1 MPAAAPE
8 SVALEAAPAAEAESE
23 ESESQEPESEE
34 SDEAPEPTYY
44 DQLMADRKKCAARV
58 RTDAHTFL
66 REFSNQRFD
75 EASRM
80 LGQQED
86 ETLTRLE
93 TLFKEMKS
101 HEFTP
106 FFGHRSRLAEYHQ
119 LKPTGPGQFEVIQT
133 ILGGDEDVGYA
144 FKFSVTLRPDLIPDE
159 PILVLEEIL
168 EP

>member
-1 MPAAAPE
+1 
-8 SVALEAAPAAEAESE
+8 
-23 ESESQEPESEE
+23 
-34 SDEAPEPTYY
+34 
-44 DQLMADRKKCAARV
+44 
-58 RTDAHTFL
+58 
-66 REFSNQRFD
+66 
-75 EASRM
+75 M

-101 HEFTP
+101 HEFTLSSAI
-106 FFGHRSRLAEYHQ
+106 GHDSPSTINSSRPDQANS
-119 LKPTGPGQFEVIQT
+119 EVIQT

-168 EP
+168 EPLAPATPRGVDH